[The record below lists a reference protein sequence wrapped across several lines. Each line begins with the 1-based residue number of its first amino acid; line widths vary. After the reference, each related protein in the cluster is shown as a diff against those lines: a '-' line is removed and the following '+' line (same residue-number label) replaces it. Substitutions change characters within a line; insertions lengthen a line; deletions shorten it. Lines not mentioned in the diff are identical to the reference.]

1 MLFEFEVSEMVP
13 WLKFGEMAETIVPKP
28 ICRGFVPPL
37 VVVGLEPKLCVAK
50 NCVANVA
57 VEALNPTV
65 LELARLLPTT
75 SIVVSAADMP
85 VKAVLIADAKPI
97 VYLLMK

>member
-1 MLFEFEVSEMVP
+1 
-13 WLKFGEMAETIVPKP
+13 LKFGEIEATIVPKP
-28 ICRGFVPPL
+28 ICRGFVPPF
-37 VVVGLEPKLCVAK
+37 VEVGLDPKLWVAK
-50 NCVANVA
+50 NCVANLA
-57 VEALNPTV
+57 VEDLKPTV
-65 LELARLLPTT
+65 FELARLLPTT